1 MFFLILMTSF
11 LISTTTKLKK
21 KFTSL
26 FNSLNMKSSCGS
38 MDMSLRELIVIY
50 CNEEELADIHGY
62 IKSQKDISRENA
74 TIKRKK

>member
-1 MFFLILMTSF
+1 
-11 LISTTTKLKK
+11 
-21 KFTSL
+21 
-26 FNSLNMKSSCGS
+26 MKSSCGS